1 MKENDIRQLAMRL
14 KLITVE
20 DVNQYTIAQLVY
32 AIANKVNEVI
42 SNVTLF
48 ENEVNENIHHL
59 LYEGTMEDV
68 TKIFGEWLNDGTF
81 DRLINQTVYGELDA
95 RVTGAETDIRL
106 ANADIEKLS
115 GMVENLT
122 DGSPK
127 GVYANLNALK
137 IAKPTGDTGIYI
149 TSDDGKWCYWNG
161 SEWMQGGNYQST
173 GIGENTITRNM
184 MAFPVGSAFKTSNL
198 FNKDKAER
206 GKYVNEVGNVAGIL
220 DGTDRCA
227 SEFIPVLGGVT
238 YTASDSFTHYAFYTA
253 DKSFIKQSPV
263 PTKTFITPSI
273 ACYVRLTIYT
283 SQLEEFSLE
292 KGGTASKG
300 NPYYQAVIGDRYITD
315 GMLANKYLSCSHSI
329 NLFNKDT
336 AIKDKYV
343 VWGNGQ
349 LNTPLDEGEFYASD
363 FIEVKPSTTYTV
375 RHLSQ
380 CAFYDENY
388 VYIKGMN
395 SGQPNTFTTPANARY
410 FRITITSTPNLET
423 QQMVEGDVMPEYQP
437 YFIPDIPLNSIN
449 FDMLNGEL
457 KEMIDGSYH
466 SNLKINIIGD
476 SITWGFESGTSGNR
490 VSKPYPVIVEELLKC
505 TVNSY
510 GISGST
516 IAGDGTTKGYVPIW
530 KRYTEM
536 NKDVTLNVV
545 FAGTNDFGSDRQ
557 IELGTITDTNANTSF
572 YGGLNALCEGLIT
585 NFPNS
590 RTVLITPMQRD
601 RDYTNNDGKR
611 LIDYV
616 DAVINVG
623 AKYSIP
629 VIDLYRCGNMPLSV
643 KSFKDKYSPDGL
655 HLTQEGYNRLGQVI
669 ANQLK
674 KYVK

>member
-1 MKENDIRQLAMRL
+1 MKENDIRQIAMRM

-32 AIANKVNEVI
+32 AVANKVNEVI

-48 ENEVNENIHHL
+48 ENEVDENIQYL
-59 LYEGTMEDV
+59 LSKGTMEDV

-81 DRLINQTVYGELDA
+81 DRLINQSVYRELEA

-106 ANADIEKLS
+106 ANDEIEKLS
-115 GMVENLT
+115 DMVDNQT

-127 GVYANLNALK
+127 GVYANLNDLK
-137 IAKPTGDTGIYI
+137 IAKPTGDRGIYI

-161 SEWMQGGNYQST
+161 SEWVAGGTYQTT

-184 MAFPVGSAFKTSNL
+184 MAFPVGDAFRTTNL
-198 FNKDKAER
+198 FNRDKAER
-206 GKYVNEVGNVAGIL
+206 GKYINEFGNSVEPL
-220 DGTDRCA
+220 DGSDRCA
-227 SEFIPVLGGVT
+227 SDFIPVLGGVQ
-238 YTASDSFTHYAFYTA
+238 YTASDNFTHYAFYSA
-253 DKSFIKQSPV
+253 S
-263 PTKTFITPSI
+263 KTFISHKADPTTSFVAPSN
-273 ACYVRLTIYT
+273 ASYVRLTIMT
-283 SQLEEFSLE
+283 PERDTFSLE
-292 KGGTASKG
+292 KGKKASSGK
-300 NPYYQAVIGDRYITD
+300 PYYQAIIGDKYITD
-315 GMLANKYLSCSHSI
+315 SMLANKYIKCIRSY

-336 AIKDKYV
+336 VIKDMYV

-349 LNTPLDEGEFYASD
+349 LNSPLVPGEYYASD
-363 FIEVKPSTTYTV
+363 FIEVNPSRTYTV
-375 RHLSQ
+375 RHQGQ
-380 CAFYDENY
+380 CAFYDENFG
-388 VYIKGMN
+388 YIRGMD
-395 SGQPNTFTTPANARY
+395 SGANTFTAPANARY
-410 FRITITSTPNLET
+410 FRITINSTANLET
-423 QQMVEGDVMPEYQP
+423 QQMVEGEVMPDYQP
-437 YFIPDIPLNSIN
+437 YFIPVIPVNSIN

-457 KEMIDGSYH
+457 KGMIDGSYH

-476 SITWGFESGTSGNR
+476 SITWGFESGTGNQ
-490 VSKPYPVIVEELLKC
+490 VSKPYPVIIEELLKC

-530 KRYTEM
+530 KRYIEM
-536 NKDVTLNVV
+536 NKDVTLNVI

-557 IELGTITDTNANTSF
+557 IELGTIADTNANTSF
-572 YGGLNALCEGLIT
+572 YGGLNALCEGLIA

-590 RTVLITPMQRD
+590 RTVLITPMQRGID
-601 RDYTNNDGKR
+601 NTNTYGKR

-629 VIDLYRCGNMPLSV
+629 VIDLYRCGNMPLTV

-655 HLTQEGYNRLGQVI
+655 HLTQEGYDRLGQVI

-674 KYVK
+674 NM